1 MNAQLIP
8 INFDEVAPV
17 ASLVVRIMPVKGV
30 PTSVTETRSGHSL
43 AGGIPAPIARRAFL
57 TDSAS
62 ACYLQA
68 NPSRWGINE

>member
-30 PTSVTETRSGHSL
+30 PTSVTETRSGRPL
-43 AGGIPAPIARRAFL
+43 AGCIQAPAARRAL
-57 TDSAS
+57 LMDSAS
-62 ACYLQA
+62 AYFRPA
-68 NPSRWGINE
+68 NLTRWGINE